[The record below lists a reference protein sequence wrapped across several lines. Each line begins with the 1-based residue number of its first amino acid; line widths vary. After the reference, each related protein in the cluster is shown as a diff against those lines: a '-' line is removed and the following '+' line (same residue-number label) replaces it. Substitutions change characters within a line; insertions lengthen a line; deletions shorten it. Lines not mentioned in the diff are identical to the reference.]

1 MSVAWLAST
10 LALWALVLM
19 LGFLLLGALR
29 SLGLLQ
35 WRLEQLETTT
45 PSRLGR
51 NGLKPGKRAP
61 AFTLPAVAGGEIS
74 LHDFAGRKVLLVFMQ
89 PGCGPCHAVTP
100 ELNRLQDAG
109 EVQVVVVQ
117 NGDVETV
124 RKWADKH
131 LPHFPVAIQDRWSLS
146 KRYEAFATPF
156 AFLIDERG
164 IIASRGIAGT
174 KQYLGFILT
183 RADSKPEDA
192 LEEETTPGAK
202 RDEAAEILT
211 SLPTSN
217 SKEVHHV

>member
-1 MSVAWLAST
+1 MSLFWMISSVLLWLVVLG
-10 LALWALVLM
+10 LA
-19 LGFLLLGALR
+19 FLLLGALR
-29 SLGLLQ
+29 ALGILR
-35 WRLEQLETTT
+35 WRLEQLEATT

-51 NGLKPGKRAP
+51 GGLKPGKKAP
-61 AFTLPAVAGGEIS
+61 AFTLPAVTGGEIS

-109 EVQVVVVQ
+109 EVQIMVVQ

-124 RKWADKH
+124 RNWADEH
-131 LPHFPVAIQDRWSLS
+131 RPHFPVAVQDRLSLS

-164 IIASRGIAGT
+164 VIASRGIAGS
-174 KQYLGFILT
+174 KQYLGYILT
-183 RADSKPEDA
+183 RAGGKPEDA
-192 LEEETTPGAK
+192 LVEDATSGAET
-202 RDEAAEILT
+202 DNEADALA

>member
-1 MSVAWLAST
+1 MSLFWMISSVLLWL
-10 LALWALVLM
+10 LVLV
-19 LGFLLLGALR
+19 LAFLLLGTLR
-29 SLGLLQ
+29 AVGLLR
-35 WRLEQLETTT
+35 WRLEQLEATT

-51 NGLKPGKRAP
+51 SGLKAGKRAP

-74 LHDFAGRKVLLVFMQ
+74 LHDCADRKVLLVFMQ
-89 PGCGPCHAVTP
+89 PGCGACLAITP

-117 NGDVETV
+117 NGDLETA
-124 RKWADKH
+124 RKWADEH
-131 LPHFPVAIQDRWSLS
+131 RPRFPVAVQERLSLS

-174 KQYLGFILT
+174 KQYLGYILS
-183 RADSKPEDA
+183 RVGGKPEDA
-192 LEEETTPGAK
+192 LEEDATFGA
-202 RDEAAEILT
+202 DGDAAATDLA